1 MIPTRKVTMI
11 NRVLQFNE
19 TFIRRF
25 LNDTL
30 MNEINEELL
39 QYDAGK
45 VLLVDDRYIV
55 VDHMKGAEE
64 LFSIGQPV
72 YDNDGK
78 LMGYL
83 GIGLFDNLNY
93 STDKNV
99 RIPVDYWQIC
109 LPTED
114 CISGKQVFTYWH
126 NEAKK
131 KESDGK

>member
-1 MIPTRKVTMI
+1 MVNKVI
-11 NRVLQFNE
+11 QFNE
-19 TFIRRF
+19 TLIGKF
-25 LNDTL
+25 LNDLL
-30 MNEINEELL
+30 MDEIDEKLL
-39 QYDAGK
+39 QYDAGE
-45 VLLVDDRYIV
+45 VLLKDDKYIIIN
-55 VDHMKGAEE
+55 HMKGAEE

-83 GIGLFDNLNY
+83 GIALFDNLNY

-99 RIPVDYWQIC
+99 RIPVEYWQIC

-126 NEAKK
+126 NRAKK
-131 KESDGK
+131 KGE